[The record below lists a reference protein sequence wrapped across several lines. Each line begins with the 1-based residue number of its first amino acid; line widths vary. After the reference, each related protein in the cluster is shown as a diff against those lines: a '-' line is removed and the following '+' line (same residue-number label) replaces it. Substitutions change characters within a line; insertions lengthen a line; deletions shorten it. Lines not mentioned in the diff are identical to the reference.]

1 MDLLGKKSVFC
12 PYFCLKMDKMEV
24 KLLLGCPTA
33 NLRIQWLRVRP
44 APGALY
50 MFDPQAEL
58 QLIRILTE
66 RLERI
71 SADSVWAHRASGVRG
86 ALLRTLDQL
95 QSGEPPDPKTL
106 TNVVSI
112 AFNILSHAAKR
123 G

>member
-1 MDLLGKKSVFC
+1 
-12 PYFCLKMDKMEV
+12 MDKMEV

-50 MFDPQAEL
+50 MFDPQPEL
-58 QLIRILTE
+58 QLVRILTE

-71 SADSVWAHRASGVRG
+71 SADSIWAHRASGVRG

-95 QSGEPPDPKTL
+95 QNGESLDQESL
-106 TNVVSI
+106 TKIVSI
-112 AFNILSHAAKR
+112 AFTILAHAAKR

>member
-1 MDLLGKKSVFC
+1 
-12 PYFCLKMDKMEV
+12 MDKMEV

-50 MFDPQAEL
+50 MFDPQPDL
-58 QLIRILTE
+58 QLIRILIE